1 MFRILIISL
10 FLSKVVME
18 NDSKLTVTYAALG
31 HLLMHMFAAFYFVIV
46 LAIEDDWKLSYDEL
60 LNLWFLGSLL
70 VGLGALPA
78 GWISDRWS
86 RSGMI
91 AIMFIGLGISSLLC
105 GLSGNKVS
113 LFISLSL
120 LGLFCAIYHPAGIS
134 WVVNTSKETGKA
146 LGFNNIFGGVGIG
159 LGAFFAGVLIEQ
171 FNWQAAFMLPGLI
184 SLVVGLSLTYHLKS
198 GKISLKNISSEQFKD
213 NPEKNQMLKIAIIML
228 LSITCLSFVYQILQ
242 TSLPKA
248 IDIRLTDSL
257 DLSTSD
263 IGYIVAAIY
272 IVSGLMNYVGG
283 ILTDKYS
290 EKLIYSIGI
299 VGQGL
304 LLLLIVSLS
313 NYWLIAISL
322 AIVAFNSS
330 ILPAENLL
338 LAKFSPEKYQS
349 LVYGIKFIVSFTVGP
364 IALIMISRSYDLT
377 GEFGVLYLA
386 FGFVMI
392 IMFLIV
398 LTLPVKKVITGT
410 AG

>member
-1 MFRILIISL
+1 
-10 FLSKVVME
+10 ME

-78 GWISDRWS
+78 GWISDKWS

-171 FNWQAAFMLPGLI
+171 INWQAAFMLPGLI

-299 VGQGL
+299 VGQGV

>member
-1 MFRILIISL
+1 
-10 FLSKVVME
+10 ME

-184 SLVVGLSLTYHLKS
+184 SLIVGLSLTYHLKS

>member
-1 MFRILIISL
+1 
-10 FLSKVVME
+10 ME

-198 GKISLKNISSEQFKD
+198 GKISLKNISSEQFRD

>member
-1 MFRILIISL
+1 
-10 FLSKVVME
+10 ME

-198 GKISLKNISSEQFKD
+198 GKISLKNISSEQFRD

-228 LSITCLSFVYQILQ
+228 LSITSLSFVYQILQ

>member
-1 MFRILIISL
+1 
-10 FLSKVVME
+10 ME

-113 LFISLSL
+113 LFISLSM

-322 AIVAFNSS
+322 AIVSFNSS

>member
-1 MFRILIISL
+1 
-10 FLSKVVME
+10 ME

-377 GEFGVLYLA
+377 GEFGALYLA

>member
-1 MFRILIISL
+1 
-10 FLSKVVME
+10 ME

-46 LAIEDDWKLSYDEL
+46 LAIEDDWTLSYDEL

-364 IALIMISRSYDLT
+364 IALIMISRCYDLT

>member
-1 MFRILIISL
+1 
-10 FLSKVVME
+10 ME

-134 WVVNTSKETGKA
+134 WVVNTAKETGKA

-198 GKISLKNISSEQFKD
+198 GKISFKNISSEQFKD

>member
-1 MFRILIISL
+1 
-10 FLSKVVME
+10 ME

-120 LGLFCAIYHPAGIS
+120 LGLFCAIYHPAGVS

>member
-1 MFRILIISL
+1 
-10 FLSKVVME
+10 ME
-18 NDSKLTVTYAALG
+18 NDSKLTATYAALG

-46 LAIEDDWKLSYDEL
+46 LAIEDDWKLAYDEL

>member
-1 MFRILIISL
+1 
-10 FLSKVVME
+10 ME

-105 GLSGNKVS
+105 GLSGNKDS

>member
-1 MFRILIISL
+1 
-10 FLSKVVME
+10 ME

-184 SLVVGLSLTYHLKS
+184 SLIVGLSLTYHLKS

-299 VGQGL
+299 IGQGL

>member
-1 MFRILIISL
+1 
-10 FLSKVVME
+10 ME

-213 NPEKNQMLKIAIIML
+213 NNEKNQMLKIAIIML

-263 IGYIVAAIY
+263 IGYIVAARY

-386 FGFVMI
+386 FGLVMI

-398 LTLPVKKVITGT
+398 LTLPVKKVIPGT

>member
-1 MFRILIISL
+1 
-10 FLSKVVME
+10 ME

-78 GWISDRWS
+78 GWISDTWS

-91 AIMFIGLGISSLLC
+91 AIMFVGLGISSLLC

>member
-1 MFRILIISL
+1 
-10 FLSKVVME
+10 ME

-134 WVVNTSKETGKA
+134 WVVNTSKKTGKA

-313 NYWLIAISL
+313 NYWLIVISL

-398 LTLPVKKVITGT
+398 LTLPVKKAITGT

>member
-1 MFRILIISL
+1 
-10 FLSKVVME
+10 ME

-159 LGAFFAGVLIEQ
+159 LGAFFAGILIEQ

-322 AIVAFNSS
+322 VIVAFNSS

>member
-1 MFRILIISL
+1 
-10 FLSKVVME
+10 ME

-338 LAKFSPEKYQS
+338 LAKFSPEKYQR

>member
-1 MFRILIISL
+1 
-10 FLSKVVME
+10 ME

-198 GKISLKNISSEQFKD
+198 GKISLTNISSEQFKD

-263 IGYIVAAIY
+263 IGYIIAAIY

>member
-1 MFRILIISL
+1 
-10 FLSKVVME
+10 ME

-91 AIMFIGLGISSLLC
+91 AIMFVGLGISSLLC

-213 NPEKNQMLKIAIIML
+213 SPEKNQMLKIAIIML

>member
-1 MFRILIISL
+1 
-10 FLSKVVME
+10 ME

-198 GKISLKNISSEQFKD
+198 GKISLKNISSEQFRD

-377 GEFGVLYLA
+377 GEFGVLYFA

-398 LTLPVKKVITGT
+398 LTLPVKKAITGT

>member
-1 MFRILIISL
+1 
-10 FLSKVVME
+10 ME

-159 LGAFFAGVLIEQ
+159 LGALFAGVLIEQ

>member
-1 MFRILIISL
+1 
-10 FLSKVVME
+10 ME

-349 LVYGIKFIVSFTVGP
+349 LVYGIKFNVSFTVGP

>member
-1 MFRILIISL
+1 
-10 FLSKVVME
+10 ME

-330 ILPAENLL
+330 ILLAENLL

-364 IALIMISRSYDLT
+364 IALIMISRSYDLA

>member
-1 MFRILIISL
+1 
-10 FLSKVVME
+10 ME

-213 NPEKNQMLKIAIIML
+213 NPEKNKMLKIAIIML

>member
-1 MFRILIISL
+1 
-10 FLSKVVME
+10 ME

-398 LTLPVKKVITGT
+398 LTLPLKKAITGT

>member
-1 MFRILIISL
+1 
-10 FLSKVVME
+10 ME

-159 LGAFFAGVLIEQ
+159 LGALFAGVLIEQ

-299 VGQGL
+299 VGQGI

-377 GEFGVLYLA
+377 GEFGVLYLT

>member
-1 MFRILIISL
+1 
-10 FLSKVVME
+10 ME

-290 EKLIYSIGI
+290 EKLIYSFGI

>member
-1 MFRILIISL
+1 
-10 FLSKVVME
+10 ME

-377 GEFGVLYLA
+377 GEFGILYLA

>member
-1 MFRILIISL
+1 MCIR
-10 FLSKVVME
+10 
-18 NDSKLTVTYAALG
+18 DS
-31 HLLMHMFAAFYFVIV
+31 MFAAFYFVIV

>member
-1 MFRILIISL
+1 
-10 FLSKVVME
+10 ME

-386 FGFVMI
+386 FGFVMNPTCKKSNYWYSW
-392 IMFLIV
+392 V
-398 LTLPVKKVITGT
+398 DSNYRPPEPQPGALTN
-410 AG
+410 

>member
-1 MFRILIISL
+1 
-10 FLSKVVME
+10 ME

-159 LGAFFAGVLIEQ
+159 LGAFFAGLLIEQ

>member
-1 MFRILIISL
+1 
-10 FLSKVVME
+10 ME

-272 IVSGLMNYVGG
+272 IISGLMNYVGG

>member
-1 MFRILIISL
+1 
-10 FLSKVVME
+10 ME

-134 WVVNTSKETGKA
+134 WVVNTSKDTGKA

>member
-1 MFRILIISL
+1 
-10 FLSKVVME
+10 ME

-213 NPEKNQMLKIAIIML
+213 NPEKKQMLKIAIIML

-398 LTLPVKKVITGT
+398 LTLPVKKIITGT

>member
-1 MFRILIISL
+1 
-10 FLSKVVME
+10 ME

-304 LLLLIVSLS
+304 LLLLIVNLS

>member
-1 MFRILIISL
+1 
-10 FLSKVVME
+10 ME

-91 AIMFIGLGISSLLC
+91 AIMFIGLGISSFLC

>member
-1 MFRILIISL
+1 
-10 FLSKVVME
+10 ME

-159 LGAFFAGVLIEQ
+159 LG
-171 FNWQAAFMLPGLI
+171 
-184 SLVVGLSLTYHLKS
+184 LSLIH
-198 GKISLKNISSEQFKD
+198 I
-213 NPEKNQMLKIAIIML
+213 
-228 LSITCLSFVYQILQ
+228 
-242 TSLPKA
+242 
-248 IDIRLTDSL
+248 
-257 DLSTSD
+257 
-263 IGYIVAAIY
+263 
-272 IVSGLMNYVGG
+272 
-283 ILTDKYS
+283 
-290 EKLIYSIGI
+290 
-299 VGQGL
+299 
-304 LLLLIVSLS
+304 
-313 NYWLIAISL
+313 
-322 AIVAFNSS
+322 
-330 ILPAENLL
+330 
-338 LAKFSPEKYQS
+338 
-349 LVYGIKFIVSFTVGP
+349 
-364 IALIMISRSYDLT
+364 
-377 GEFGVLYLA
+377 
-386 FGFVMI
+386 
-392 IMFLIV
+392 
-398 LTLPVKKVITGT
+398 
-410 AG
+410 

>member
-1 MFRILIISL
+1 
-10 FLSKVVME
+10 ME

-283 ILTDKYS
+283 ILTDRYS

>member
-1 MFRILIISL
+1 
-10 FLSKVVME
+10 ME

-159 LGAFFAGVLIEQ
+159 LGAFFAGILIEQ

-184 SLVVGLSLTYHLKS
+184 SLIVGLSLTYHLKS